1 MTFIQTIE
9 VEARDVG
16 ALRDHVAAWHA
27 EQAGIAPGY
36 VGSRVLAD
44 LGAPGRYVIE
54 AEFRSPVEAEQN
66 NDRPETSAWAAKLA
80 DLVTSAPAY
89 RSFELAFRT
98 GER

>member
-1 MTFIQTIE
+1 MPFIQTID
-9 VEARDVG
+9 VEPRDLG

-27 EQAGIAPGY
+27 EQGGIAPGY

-54 AEFRSPVEAEQN
+54 AEFRSPEEADRN

-80 DLVTSAPAY
+80 DLVASAPAY
-89 RSFELAFRT
+89 RSFEVELRT